1 MKANYIPT
9 CSGELYCRI
18 SGSGIPLLLLHGN
31 GESSSIFQEQIAFF
45 SQHYMVIALD
55 TRGHGQSE
63 RGDTELT
70 FLQLTQDVKTVL
82 DHLHIERTNIIGFS
96 DGGNTALLFAERY
109 PERVHTVIVVGA
121 NVTTEGMSSWELTK
135 VKWTVTFLQYAEKIY
150 PPAKLKREIVDLM
163 FRQVNNTHFEL
174 TNIQAPTLVM
184 AGENDVIKRS
194 HTESIAHRIK
204 ESQLLIVPKAD
215 HFFMVE
221 KPDNFNP
228 LALNFLKNH

>member
-1 MKANYIPT
+1 MKAIYIPT
-9 CSGELYCRI
+9 GSGELYCRI

-31 GESSSIFQEQIAFF
+31 GESFSIFQEQIAFF

-109 PERVHTVIVVGA
+109 PERVNTMIVAGA
-121 NVTTEGMSSWELTK
+121 NVTIEGMSSWELTK
-135 VKWTVTFLQYAEKIY
+135 LKWTVTFLQYTEKIY
-150 PPAKLKREIVDLM
+150 PPVKLKREIVDLM
-163 FRQVNNTHFEL
+163 LHQVNNTHFEL
-174 TNIQAPTLVM
+174 SNIQAPTLVM

-204 ESQLLIVPKAD
+204 DSQLLIVPKAD
-215 HFFMVE
+215 HFFMV
-221 KPDNFNP
+221 KQPDNFNP
-228 LALNFLKNH
+228 SALNFLKNH